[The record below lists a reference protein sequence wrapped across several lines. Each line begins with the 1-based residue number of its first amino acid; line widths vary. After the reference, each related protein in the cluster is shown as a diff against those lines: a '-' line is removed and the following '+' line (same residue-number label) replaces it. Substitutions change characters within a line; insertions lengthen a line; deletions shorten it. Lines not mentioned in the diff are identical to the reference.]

1 MMNKQELQEWDDM
14 MAAEGWVLLST
25 NHPDYR
31 IQQAFCEV
39 VCRSKEQKP
48 KKLFDLALADYVS
61 NAGPDLRREHI
72 FPPIRIRSAF
82 RKWSFIQAA
91 NNKIVANDPWM
102 KGLEAAEDLGPEAR
116 DQFMA
121 DNPRGAFQ
129 PLGKD

>member
-1 MMNKQELQEWDDM
+1 MTNEQEWTVM
-14 MAAEGWVLLST
+14 MAMDGWVLLSHD
-25 NHPDYR
+25 HPDYR

-39 VCRSKEQKP
+39 ACRSKEQNP

-61 NAGPDLRREHI
+61 HASHEARRTAI
-72 FPPIRIRSAF
+72 FFPPIRIREAF
-82 RKWSFIQAA
+82 RKWAVIQAA
-91 NNKIVANDPWM
+91 SNKNVANDPWV